1 MRRHLLPVLLAL
13 GGLGVLALG
22 LARGR
27 GETLTSG
34 DKLSPGHVYRVR
46 VKLVPGVY
54 QRMRTEGRRPTE
66 ICRFVANE
74 AKVAGFPKVFLAAED
89 PSAPGSY
96 TLIAEFRGGSG
107 SSVLTLLG
115 AEEVEGPQT
124 EYVTRWTG
132 PVLDD
137 GLLHEEGEAI
147 LQALR
152 ESRDPKHLSGFAS
165 TLTPDF
171 PVAASLLR
179 AKSEL
184 CLQLRSGIFEEES
197 KKKHE
202 RFAQGMASVGVVI
215 PPFSDS
221 APSEFLSLMN
231 SLGVVEG
238 FAIYRYPQTLGFPEA
253 VWFGETCYRLL
264 RAIADGQEKVGRAV
278 RTSLSD
284 EGARE
289 VSALRLTGGV
299 LANMPGLGAGV
310 GMAQYVG
317 ACYALMGVRFGKEV
331 GDLGPAHR
339 QAGELSQILSK
350 TETLEK
356 VRSDLTD
363 DKSRVR
369 FDAGIIMAE
378 TTLLREAGFAK
389 LWHWLPGAD
398 PAEKAA
404 HLKRFMVLARKAQKP
419 VTEVLLEDI
428 RAGVTDQRIVYE
440 AALMLTSELVKRT
453 APEVAEKLGISPAD
467 ARAALASVCEV
478 SESVRYLGPEVF
490 RALGPNTVARELLP
504 PAAMQLAF
512 ATMRPEQSLVSN
524 KEAAIEKARA
534 IHRLAGDG
542 GDAAKAKA
550 QFDRA
555 KRALDRQKWVDWMRR
570 KRQAESGNAATGII
584 RS

>member
-1 MRRHLLPVLLAL
+1 MVFPIALAL
-13 GGLGVLALG
+13 GGAALVALG
-22 LARGR
+22 LSLGR
-27 GETLTSG
+27 SGTTTSG
-34 DKLSPGHVYRVR
+34 DRMVSGRVYRARVR
-46 VKLVPGVY
+46 LAPGVY
-54 QRMRTEGRRPTE
+54 ERMRREGRRPTE
-66 ICRFVANE
+66 ISRFVTQE
-74 AKVAGFPKVFLAAED
+74 ARVAGFPKVYLAAED

-96 TLIAEFRGGSG
+96 TLIAEFGGGSG
-107 SSVLTLLG
+107 SQVLTLLS
-115 AEEVEGPQT
+115 AEEVEGPQA
-124 EYVTRWTG
+124 EYVSQWSG
-132 PVLDD
+132 PMLDD
-137 GLLHEEGEAI
+137 GLLREEGEAI

-165 TLTPDF
+165 TLSPDF

-184 CLQLRSGIFEEES
+184 CLQLRSGVFEEDA

-202 RFAQGMASVGVVI
+202 RFAQGMVSVGVVV
-215 PPFSDS
+215 PPFSDA
-221 APSEFLSLMN
+221 APPEFTTAMHG
-231 SLGVVEG
+231 LGVGEG
-238 FAIYRYPQTLGFPEA
+238 FAPFRYPQTLGFPEA

-264 RAIADGQEKVGRAV
+264 RAIADGQEKVGRAT
-278 RTSLSD
+278 RTPLSD
-284 EGARE
+284 EGAAE
-289 VSALRLTGGV
+289 VTALKLTGGV
-299 LANMPGLGAGV
+299 LATMPGLGTGV
-310 GMAQYVG
+310 AVAQYVG
-317 ACYALMGVRFGKEV
+317 ACYALMGVRFADV

-339 QAGELSQILSK
+339 QAGELSQVLSK

-356 VRSDLTD
+356 VRADLPD
-363 DKSRVR
+363 DKARVR

-378 TTLLREAGFAK
+378 TTLLREASFGR
-389 LWHWLPGAD
+389 LWHTLPGAD

-404 HLKRFMVLARKAQKP
+404 HLKRFLVLARKASRP
-419 VTEVLLEDI
+419 VSDVILDDI
-428 RAGVTDQRIVYE
+428 RMGVTDQRIVYE
-440 AALMLTSELVKRT
+440 AALMLTPELVKRT
-453 APEVAEKLGISPAD
+453 APEVAEKLGIPPTD
-467 ARAALASVCEV
+467 ARAALASVREV
-478 SESVRYLGPEVF
+478 SEGVRYLGPEVF

-534 IHRLAGDG
+534 IHRLAGEG

-570 KRQAESGNAATGII
+570 KRQAESGATATGII